1 MICAMTVVVTSKR
14 GTVAEEA
21 TAQLLREVLEQHDAS
36 PWQFTDRVVIDERAI
51 PHSHP
56 VLTLSTR
63 FPFRSPDGVLASY
76 LHEQIHWQLVAQR
89 RQVRSARRDLKALFS
104 TVPNRAGGGAKT
116 RRSTYLH
123 LLVNWLEVEALTA
136 LAGTDARDAFL
147 DATVDGPVYGW
158 VYRQV
163 RDRGPELGQIL
174 TGHGLLG
181 PLTGHL

>member
-1 MICAMTVVVTSKR
+1 MTVVVTTKR
-14 GTVAEEA
+14 GAVAEEA

-63 FPFRSPDGVLASY
+63 FLLRTPDGVLASY

-89 RQVRSARRDLKALFS
+89 RQVRAARRDLKALFP

-123 LLVNWLEVEALTA
+123 LLVNWLEVNALTQ
-136 LAGTDARDAFL
+136 LAGDDVGESFL
-147 DATVDGPVYGW
+147 DVTVDGPVYGW

-163 RDRGPELGQIL
+163 RDRRPELGKII
-174 TGHGLLG
+174 TEHELLG
-181 PLTGHL
+181 PLTGRL